1 MPASTMP
8 PFRVLGL
15 SPDTIDYR
23 TAWDLQR
30 DLHGEVVSGDSP
42 GAILLLEHTAVYT
55 AGRRTEPQD
64 LPDDGSEVVDVDR
77 GGKLTWHGP
86 GQLVCYPV
94 VRLADPAA
102 VKDYV
107 WFLEEALIRTLS
119 GLGLDGTRVD
129 GRSGVWILGTEDEHG
144 QTTPDRKIA
153 AIGLRVNHG
162 VSMHGFALNCSNSLE
177 PYDHIVAC
185 GITDAGSTTISAEL
199 GLTVTPADVLD
210 TVQGHLADLAPGYL
224 APVDRLL
231 PAATAGGAPTTDH
244 QTNQPTDPQRKETL
258 Q

>member
-1 MPASTMP
+1 MPASSLP

-15 SPDTIDYR
+15 SPDTVDYR

-30 DLHGEVVSGDSP
+30 DLHAEVVAGSSSG
-42 GAILLLEHTAVYT
+42 AVLFLEHTSVYT
-55 AGRRTEPQD
+55 AGRRTEPED
-64 LPDDGSEVVDVDR
+64 LPDDGSEVVEVDR

-94 VRLADPAA
+94 VRLADPAG

-107 WFLEEALIRTLS
+107 WFLEEALIRTLA

-129 GRSGVWILGTEDEHG
+129 GRSGVWILGTTDEHG
-144 QTTPDRKIA
+144 VTSTDRKIA

-162 VSMHGFALNCSNSLE
+162 VAMHGFALNCSNSLE
-177 PYDHIVAC
+177 PYEHIVAC
-185 GITDAGSTTISAEL
+185 GISDAGSTTISAEL
-199 GLTVTPADVLD
+199 GRIITPGDLLD
-210 TVQGHLADLAPGYL
+210 TVQDHLAELAPAYL
-224 APVDRLL
+224 APV
-231 PAATAGGAPTTDH
+231 AADLQPTAAGGTPTV
-244 QTNQPTDPQRKETL
+244 DPQRKEPL

>member
-1 MPASTMP
+1 MPVPSLP

-15 SPDTIDYR
+15 SPDTVDYR
-23 TAWDLQR
+23 MAWDLQR
-30 DLHGEVVSGDSP
+30 DLHAEVVAGSSP
-42 GAILLLEHTAVYT
+42 GAVLFLEHTSVYT

-64 LPDDGSEVVDVDR
+64 LPDDGSDVVDVDR

-107 WFLEEALIRTLS
+107 WFLEETLIRTLS
-119 GLGLDGTRVD
+119 DLGLDSTRVD
-129 GRSGVWILGTEDEHG
+129 GRSGVWIRGTTDEYG
-144 QTTPDRKIA
+144 TASPDRKIA

-162 VSMHGFALNCSNSLE
+162 VSMHGFAVNCSNSLA
-177 PYDHIVAC
+177 PYEHIVAC

-199 GLTVTPADVLD
+199 GRTITPTDLLS
-210 TVQGHLADLAPGYL
+210 TVQDHLAELAPDYL
-224 APVDRLL
+224 APVDPELQ
-231 PAATAGGAPTTDH
+231 TAGAVSAITT
-244 QTNQPTDPQRKETL
+244 NPQRKETH